1 MELKNVRYEQD
12 GRVATITVDRPRQRN
27 AISRRVYAEIDH
39 LFLKAEADDEVRVIV
54 VAGAGEHFG
63 GGHDLG
69 TKEMLDELDEFPRDM
84 SALGRVKAMDSG
96 VYWRM
101 HERWRNIAKPTIAMV
116 QGYCIMGSWVLAAS
130 CDLLVASEDALFAD
144 RSVRW
149 GGVHHEYASHFLD
162 LGVKKAKE
170 HLWTGDFVTAKEAEQ
185 LGMVNHVVP
194 REKLHEATM
203 WLARRIA
210 LNDLYALKMSKLSM
224 NQAADILGHGAAI
237 RASSNLWLTGA
248 TRERGANDRASS
260 DRVSW
265 SKAQNDAFDAQEKEQ
280 GRPW

>member
-1 MELKNVRYEQD
+1 MELRNVLYEQD
-12 GRVATITVDRPRQRN
+12 GEVVTITVNRPRLRN
-27 AISRRVYAEIDH
+27 AISRRVYAELDDS
-39 LFLKAEADDEVRVIV
+39 FQRAEADDGVKVIV

-69 TKEMLDELDEFPRDM
+69 TPEMIAEFDTFPRDM
-84 SALGRVKAMDSG
+84 SPLGRVKAMDSG

-101 HERWRNIAKPTIAMV
+101 HECWRNVGKPTIAMV
-116 QGYCIMGSWVLAAS
+116 QGYCIMGSWMLAAS
-130 CDLLVASEDALFAD
+130 CDLIVASDDARFGD

-149 GGVHHEYASHFLD
+149 GGVHHEYATHFLD

-170 HLWTGDFVTAKEAEQ
+170 HLWTGDFVTAQEAEK

-194 REKLHEATM
+194 REKLQDATM

-248 TRERGANDRASS
+248 SRERGSGENFEG
-260 DRVSW
+260 RVAW
-265 SKAQNDAFDAQEKEQ
+265 SKSQNDAFDAQEREE

>member
-27 AISRRVYAEIDH
+27 AISRRVYAELDH

-116 QGYCIMGSWVLAAS
+116 QGYCIMGSWMLAAS

-170 HLWTGDFVTAKEAEQ
+170 HLWTGDFVSAKEAEQ

-248 TRERGANDRASS
+248 TRERGANDRASG